1 MAVDKK
7 VISEKL
13 QSFERCLKRIK
24 QHTPSSVEVLKTDFD
39 KQDLVRLNLQRAVQI
54 SVDIASHILA
64 EELNEKASTMSEVF
78 LILSERGIIDKNLAL
93 SLAKSIGFRNIAVH
107 EYDSLDMDIVY
118 AIITKDINIF
128 YDFARAVLKII
139 K

>member
-13 QSFERCLKRIK
+13 QSLERCLKRIK

-39 KQDLVRLNLQRAVQI
+39 KQDLVCLNLQRAVKS

>member
-13 QSFERCLKRIK
+13 QSLERCLERIK
-24 QHTPSSVEVLKTDFD
+24 QHTPPSVEILKTDFD
-39 KQDLVRLNLQRAVQI
+39 KQDLVCLNLQRAVQI

-64 EELNEKASTMSEVF
+64 EELNEKASTMAEVF
-78 LILSERGIIDKNLAL
+78 LMLSEKEMIDKNLAF

-118 AIITKDINIF
+118 AIITKDLNVF
-128 YDFARAVLKII
+128 YDFAKTVLKII

>member
-1 MAVDKK
+1 MSK
-7 VISEKL
+7 
-13 QSFERCLKRIK
+13 
-24 QHTPSSVEVLKTDFD
+24 SSKGS
-39 KQDLVRLNLQRAVQI
+39 QI

-64 EELNEKASTMSEVF
+64 EELNEKASTMAEVF
-78 LILSERGIIDKNLAL
+78 LILSEKDMIDKNLAL

>member
-1 MAVDKK
+1 MAVDK
-7 VISEKL
+7 
-13 QSFERCLKRIK
+13 
-24 QHTPSSVEVLKTDFD
+24 
-39 KQDLVRLNLQRAVQI
+39 
-54 SVDIASHILA
+54 LA
-64 EELNEKASTMSEVF
+64 EVLNEKASTMAEVF

-118 AIITKDINIF
+118 AIITKDLSIF

-139 K
+139 ND